1 MPLSEGGDRV
11 RTPLKQPPAKSTP
24 PARLAAS
31 TAPPSARHPVGRRS
45 QAETDLCARLPED
58 HSLMLRHGD
67 DVMRAFEAGQL
78 ELTEIRLNRFWL
90 LIRYHLGDARSALPK
105 LLRQAPRS
113 ELDKKALVQLRADI
127 EQFEKNF
134 HTLLQTY
141 AALSRPANAHLL
153 DRFPFDLAVA
163 CRTLAHILR
172 CEESLFLKPT
182 PTPVARPARASIFR
196 RLLGQKSR

>member
-1 MPLSEGGDRV
+1 LS
-11 RTPLKQPPAKSTP
+11 
-24 PARLAAS
+24 ARL
-31 TAPPSARHPVGRRS
+31 R
-45 QAETDLCARLPED
+45 ED
-58 HSLMLRHGD
+58 HTLLLLHGD
-67 DVMRAFEAGQL
+67 DVMRAFEEGQL

-90 LIRYHLGDARSALPK
+90 LIRYHLGDARSAMPK
-105 LLRQAPRS
+105 LLRQTPRS

-134 HTLLQTY
+134 HALLQTY

-163 CRTLAHILR
+163 CRTLAHILK

-182 PTPVARPARASIFR
+182 PTPVARPARASIFQ